1 MISSIVIEEVMVEV
15 EVAML
20 MEEDIKETMIEIVII
35 IIEGEVAHI
44 EVKVTIEV
52 GDMKEE
58 EEEMIIITDIRD
70 KMIQMLIDSVKDFNN

>member
-52 GDMKEE
+52 RDMKEE
-58 EEEMIIITDIRD
+58 EEEMIIIIDIRD
-70 KMIQMLIDSVKDFNN
+70 KMIQILIDAVKDFNN